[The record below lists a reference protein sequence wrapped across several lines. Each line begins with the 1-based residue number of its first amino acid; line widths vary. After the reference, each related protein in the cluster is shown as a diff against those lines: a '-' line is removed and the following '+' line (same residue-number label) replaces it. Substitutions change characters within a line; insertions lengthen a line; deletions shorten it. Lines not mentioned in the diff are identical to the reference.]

1 MKRRER
7 LEIGSNW
14 QAGEH
19 HASPFVFTSNY
30 EWRRTWM
37 DYAGS
42 LTVSSLNWEL
52 CFPEF
57 DFVNDSQWE
66 SAKSLYLV
74 WANTATGSI
83 SLWRSQWQADTGL
96 PGFQLILTF
105 NPHLVFLLSHQ
116 LLWTV
121 SCSRLANRLL
131 RADPYRRSPHR
142 GHTLTD
148 LTTSSSFCL
157 LQGVDMSGFCGVP
170 SYPSESRS
178 LKKMLTSP
186 AHSTVM

>member
-1 MKRRER
+1 MAQDVNGLCWITYCQLIKLGALFPRVR
-7 LEIGSNW
+7 LCEWFSVRVSK
-14 QAGEH
+14 EL
-19 HASPFVFTSNY
+19 VFGLS
-30 EWRRTWM
+30 
-37 DYAGS
+37 
-42 LTVSSLNWEL
+42 
-52 CFPEF
+52 
-57 DFVNDSQWE
+57 
-66 SAKSLYLV
+66 
-74 WANTATGSI
+74 NTATGSI

-157 LQGVDMSGFCGVP
+157 LQGVDMPGFCGVP